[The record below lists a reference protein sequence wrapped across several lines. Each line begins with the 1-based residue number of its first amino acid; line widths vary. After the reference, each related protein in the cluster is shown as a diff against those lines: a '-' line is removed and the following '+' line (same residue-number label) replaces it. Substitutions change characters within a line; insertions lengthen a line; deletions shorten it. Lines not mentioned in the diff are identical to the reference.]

1 MGTDQEPSIH
11 NWVLNWRSGR
21 CRNIFIDYS
30 KTKFEVSTKQTLGA
44 GLLKV

>member
-1 MGTDQEPSIH
+1 MGMDQEPSIY

-21 CRNIFIDYS
+21 CRNNFIDNL
-30 KTKFEVSTKQTLGA
+30 KTTFKASTKQTLGA